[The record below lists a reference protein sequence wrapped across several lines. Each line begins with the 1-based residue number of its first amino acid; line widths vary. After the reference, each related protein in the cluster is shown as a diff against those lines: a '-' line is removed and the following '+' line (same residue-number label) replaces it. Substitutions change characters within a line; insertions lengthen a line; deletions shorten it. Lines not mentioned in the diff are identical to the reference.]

1 MTQIAEFLQAHP
13 VVLKVIGVA
22 LLIHGLSG
30 LVYLIPK
37 VVFSR
42 PLPLRPEYLFGPL
55 MAPFFPL
62 LELMRP
68 PWWRKQW
75 LERSEVTEG
84 SVVLEEGFGF
94 GTSPMIAARMVGPKG
109 KVYALDVMPTNVA
122 TLWLRAKLYRLRNLE
137 VTLADARNTGLPER
151 SIDVVFIADA
161 FHEFP
166 DKQGT
171 LTELHRILREDG
183 VLSILED
190 TQGYAKKAAAL
201 AKESGLFSLVEQDG
215 KFRKFQK
222 AATMHLPETSV
233 TEEGWAAK
241 VGRPSRSSG

>member
-1 MTQIAEFLQAHP
+1 MTMIVEFLQAHP
-13 VVLKVIGVA
+13 VVLKVIAVA
-22 LLIHGLSG
+22 LLIHGVSG

-42 PLPLRPEYLFGPL
+42 PLPLRLDYLLSPL
-55 MAPFFPL
+55 MFVWFPVM
-62 LELMRP
+62 ELMRP
-68 PWWRKQW
+68 PWWRKKW
-75 LERSEVTEG
+75 LERSGVAEG

-94 GTSPMIAARMVGPKG
+94 GTSPMIAARMVGPTG
-109 KVYALDVMPTNVA
+109 RVYALDVSPTSVGA
-122 TLWLRAKLYRLRNLE
+122 LWFRAKLYRLENLE
-137 VTLADARNTGLPER
+137 VILAGAKHTGLPQN
-151 SIDVVFIADA
+151 SVDVVFIADA

-171 LTELHRILREDG
+171 LMELHRILREDG

-190 TQGYAKKAAAL
+190 TQGKVKKAAAL
-201 AKESGLFSLVEQDG
+201 AKDSGLFSLVEQDG

-222 AATMHLPETSV
+222 AAATHLPETSV